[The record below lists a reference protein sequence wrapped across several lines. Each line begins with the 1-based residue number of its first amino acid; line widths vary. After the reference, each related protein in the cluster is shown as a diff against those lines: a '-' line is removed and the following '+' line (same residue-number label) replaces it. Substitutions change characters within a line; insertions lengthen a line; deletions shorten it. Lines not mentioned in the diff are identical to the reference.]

1 MADYSK
7 ATSTQREFDEDE
19 LEAQQE
25 VDADYLEW
33 LVEFLGD
40 RLPAPVVPGEQV
52 YESNRTG

>member
-7 ATSTQREFDEDE
+7 AVSTQREFDEDE

-40 RLPAPVVPGEQV
+40 RLPAPVMPGEQV
-52 YESNRTG
+52 YGKT